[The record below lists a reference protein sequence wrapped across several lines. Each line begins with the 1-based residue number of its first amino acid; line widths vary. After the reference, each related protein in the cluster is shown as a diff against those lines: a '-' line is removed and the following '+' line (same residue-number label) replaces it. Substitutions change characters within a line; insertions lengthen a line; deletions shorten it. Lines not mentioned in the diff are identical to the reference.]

1 MRLSPAQ
8 YLSIGLSHLTAASLI
23 AGFFVTKSP
32 NPFRAIPVDAD
43 FAREGSFWKS
53 ADLGVKC
60 SLCPFDCYLTEGA
73 RGKCRVRMNRGG
85 VLYTMVYARAVSLNL
100 DPIEK
105 KPVFHMLP
113 GTGILSF
120 ATVGCP
126 LRCSFCQNWSLSQ
139 VYPEQAVKGEQLAP
153 EAIVTAA
160 VNNRIPS
167 IAYTYGEPAVFY
179 EYMHDTARLARKRG
193 LRNVVVTSGY
203 INPEPLR
210 KLLPYLDVVKVD
222 LKGIREEFYSTEV
235 GGYLPAVLDTLKLLA
250 KTGVQVEVV
259 NLVVPG
265 RNDGAEDFDLLTKW
279 IRANMGPDTPLFFSR
294 FHPDYKMRNLPPTP
308 VATLERARAIALKN
322 GLRFVYLGNVP
333 GHPAESTYCP
343 DDGTLL
349 IERSGFQVGR
359 INLAGDKCPKC
370 GRKIPGIWR

>member
-1 MRLSPAQ
+1 MRLSPVQ
-8 YLSIGLSHLTAASLI
+8 YLLVGLSHLTAALLI
-23 AGFFVTKSP
+23 AGFFISKSP
-32 NPFRAIPVDAD
+32 NPFSLVPVNGR
-43 FAREGSFWKS
+43 FAREAAFWS
-53 ADLGVKC
+53 RADLGVQC
-60 SLCPFDCYLTEGA
+60 VLCPFNCYLTEGA
-73 RGKCRVRMNRGG
+73 RGRCRVRMNRGG
-85 VLYTMVYARAVSLNL
+85 ALYTMVYGQAVSLNL

-139 VYPEQAVKGEQLAP
+139 VYPEQAGKGDILTP
-153 EAIVTAA
+153 EAIVAAA

-179 EYMHDTARLARKRG
+179 EYMYDTAKLAKKRG

-203 INPEPLR
+203 INREPLLR
-210 KLLPYLDVVKVD
+210 LAPYLDVVKVD
-222 LKGIREEFYSTEV
+222 LKGIRAEFYESEV

-265 RNDGAEDFDLLTKW
+265 RNDSAEDFNQLAKW
-279 IRANMGPDTPLFFSR
+279 VRDNMGKDTPLFFSR
-294 FHPDYKMRNLPPTP
+294 FHPDYRLKNLPPTP
-308 VATLERARAIALKN
+308 IATLEMARKIALAV
-322 GLRFVYLGNVP
+322 GLRYVYLGNVP

-359 INLAGDKCPKC
+359 ISLVGGKCPKC